1 MQFRND
7 IQGLRAIAFLLVFIF
22 HLNSHWLSGGFLGVD
37 LFFVI
42 SGYLMTTITIND
54 IERNKFSFT
63 TFFEKRFKRIL
74 PAYLFFLLIISILGS
89 FIFIY
94 TDIYKLK
101 LSIIKAIK
109 FISNLYFS
117 TGDSYFGAKL
127 SENPLLHTWSLSIEI
142 QFYLIL
148 PFVLV
153 FFKKHLL
160 PIFVTLIIIITA
172 YSTYEIFFT
181 DNQQKIYFSLISRI
195 PEFLIGSVYSIVFKN
210 GLDFSRQKN
219 NIIAVCSFLA
229 LIICSFYYTEE
240 TPFPGVL
247 ALIPCI
253 AGANILVLKNNTIS
267 DILSNKVLVYIG
279 ELSYSLYL
287 WHWGIIALIRYING
301 VYDLTPA
308 EVVFIIFST
317 FAISWFSY
325 DFLENRFRKTKNTV
339 FLLIF
344 IPIYLG
350 IYVFVMKMEKITEYK
365 KLPDTYTKPVFGMSS
380 HGTKNIEKFGD
391 KSKNDSI
398 ILIGDSNALVLK
410 AFLDQIGK
418 KHHFSFRT
426 LTCDTYPAIKGIK
439 QEEIPVE
446 KMKFYNLSQEL
457 IIPTQKMIDESKI
470 IIINSAGFE
479 RLPSMKTSLEN
490 LAKNLRKDQR
500 LVLINTF
507 HSLNRHPLRSYDTPL
522 PIGRELKLEHS
533 DENKKILEEIAK
545 KYENVYIYDVS
556 KSKIFNNT
564 PGYIN
569 DTIAYYDAGH
579 LNLYGSRKLAD
590 DLGSDFITFLNK
602 IKQ

>member
-22 HLNSHWLSGGFLGVD
+22 HLNNHWLSGGFLGVD

-54 IERNKFSFT
+54 IEKNKFSFI

-89 FIFIY
+89 FVFIY
-94 TDIYKLK
+94 TDIYKLR
-101 LSIIKAIK
+101 LSVIKAIK

-127 SENPLLHTWSLSIEI
+127 SENPLLHTWSLSIEM

-160 PIFVTLIIIITA
+160 PIFVTLIIIVTA

-181 DNQQKIYFSLISRI
+181 NNQQKIYFSLISRI

-219 NIIAVCSFLA
+219 NIIA
-229 LIICSFYYTEE
+229 ICSFFYTEE
-240 TPFPGVL
+240 TPFPGIL

-301 VYDLTPA
+301 VYELTPT
-308 EVVFIIFST
+308 EVIFIIIST

-325 DFLENRFRKTKNTV
+325 NFLENRFRKTKISV

-344 IPIYLG
+344 IPIYIG
-350 IYVFVMKMEKITEYK
+350 IYVFVMKMEKVTEYK
-365 KLPDTYTKPVFGMSS
+365 KLPDIYTKPVFGMLS

-391 KSKNDSI
+391 ASKNDSI

-426 LTCDTYPAIKGIK
+426 LTCDTYPAIKGIR

-507 HSLNRHPLRSYDTPL
+507 PSFNRHPLRSYDTFL

-533 DENKKILEEIAK
+533 DENKKILEEFAK

-556 KSKIFNNT
+556 KSKIFNDT

-590 DLGSDFITFLNK
+590 DLDSDFITFLNK
-602 IKQ
+602 IKL

>member
-7 IQGLRAIAFLLVFIF
+7 IQGLRAIAILLVFIF
-22 HLNSHWLSGGFLGVD
+22 HLNNHWLSGGFLGVD

-54 IERNKFSFT
+54 IEKNKFSFIT
-63 TFFEKRFKRIL
+63 VFEKRFKRIL

-89 FIFIY
+89 LVFIY
-94 TDIYKLK
+94 TDIYKLR
-101 LSIIKAIK
+101 LSMVKAIK

-127 SENPLLHTWSLSIEI
+127 SENPLLHTWSLSIEM

-148 PFVLV
+148 PFVL
-153 FFKKHLL
+153 FFFRKHLL
-160 PIFVTLIIIITA
+160 PIFITRIIIITA

-219 NIIAVCSFLA
+219 NVIAICSFLT

-253 AGANILVLKNNTIS
+253 AGANILVLKNNTIT
-267 DILSNKVLVYIG
+267 DILSNKILVYIG
-279 ELSYSLYL
+279 KLSYSLYL

-308 EVVFIIFST
+308 EVIFIIILT

-325 DFLENRFRKTKNTV
+325 NFLENRFRKTKNTI
-339 FLLIF
+339 FLMIF

-350 IYVFVMKMEKITEYK
+350 IYVFVMKMEKVTEYK
-365 KLPDTYTKPVFGMSS
+365 KLPDIYTKPVFGMSS

-391 KSKNDSI
+391 TSKNDSI

-418 KHHFSFRT
+418 RHHFSFRT

-439 QEEIPVE
+439 QEEIPTE
-446 KMKFYNLSQEL
+446 KMKFYNSSQEL

-470 IIINSAGFE
+470 IIMNSAGFKQ
-479 RLPSMKTSLEN
+479 LPSMKTSLEK

-507 HSLNRHPLRSYDTPL
+507 PWLNRHPLRSYDTFL

-556 KSKIFNNT
+556 KSKIFNDT

-569 DTIAYYDAGH
+569 DTIAYYDNGH

-590 DLGSDFITFLNK
+590 DLDSDFITFLNK
-602 IKQ
+602 IK

>member
-22 HLNSHWLSGGFLGVD
+22 HLNNHWLSGGFLGVD

-54 IERNKFSFT
+54 IEKNKFSFI

-89 FIFIY
+89 LTFIY
-94 TDIYKLK
+94 TDIYKLR

-127 SENPLLHTWSLSIEI
+127 SENPLLHTWSLSIEM

-160 PIFVTLIIIITA
+160 PIFITLIIIITA

-181 DNQQKIYFSLISRI
+181 DNQQNIYFSLISRI

-219 NIIAVCSFLA
+219 SVIAICSFLA

-240 TPFPGVL
+240 TPFPGIL

-301 VYDLTPA
+301 VYELTPT
-308 EVVFIIFST
+308 EVIFIIILT

-325 DFLENRFRKTKNTV
+325 NFLENRFRKTKISI

-350 IYVFVMKMEKITEYK
+350 IYVFVMKMEKVTEYK
-365 KLPDTYTKPVFGMSS
+365 KLPDIYTKPIFGMSS

-391 KSKNDSI
+391 ASKNDSI

-426 LTCDTYPAIKGIK
+426 LTCDTYPAIKGIR

-446 KMKFYNLSQEL
+446 KIKFYNSSQEL

-470 IIINSAGFE
+470 IIINSSGFE

-507 HSLNRHPLRSYDTPL
+507 PSFNRHPLRSYDTFL

-533 DENKKILEEIAK
+533 DKNKKILEEIAK
-545 KYENVYIYDVS
+545 KYENVHIYDVS

>member
-1 MQFRND
+1 MLFRND

-22 HLNSHWLSGGFLGVD
+22 HLNNRWLSGGFLGVD

-54 IERNKFSFT
+54 IEKNKFSFI

-89 FIFIY
+89 LVFIY
-94 TDIYKLK
+94 TDIYKLR
-101 LSIIKAIK
+101 LSMVKAIK

-127 SENPLLHTWSLSIEI
+127 SENPLLHTWSLSIEM

-148 PFVLV
+148 PFILF

-160 PIFVTLIIIITA
+160 PIFITLIIIITA

-181 DNQQKIYFSLISRI
+181 NNQQKIYFSLISRI

-219 NIIAVCSFLA
+219 NVIAVCSFLA

-240 TPFPGVL
+240 TPFPGIL

-253 AGANILVLKNNTIS
+253 AGANILVLKNNTIT
-267 DILSNKVLVYIG
+267 DILSNKALVYIG

-301 VYDLTPA
+301 VYDLTSA
-308 EVVFIIFST
+308 EVIFIIILT
-317 FAISWFSY
+317 FVISWFSY
-325 DFLENRFRKTKNTV
+325 NFLENRFRKTKNTI
-339 FLLIF
+339 FLMIF

-350 IYVFVMKMEKITEYK
+350 IYVFVMKMEKVTEFK
-365 KLPDTYTKPVFGMSS
+365 KLPDIYTKPVFGMSS

-391 KSKNDSI
+391 TSKNDSI

-439 QEEIPVE
+439 REEIPTE
-446 KMKFYNLSQEL
+446 KMKFYNSSQEL

-470 IIINSAGFE
+470 IIMNSAGFKQ
-479 RLPSMKTSLEN
+479 LPSMKTSLEK

-507 HSLNRHPLRSYDTPL
+507 PWLNRHPLRSYDTFL

-545 KYENVYIYDVS
+545 KYENVYIYDIS
-556 KSKIFNNT
+556 KSKIFNDT

-569 DTIAYYDAGH
+569 DTIAYYDNGH

-590 DLGSDFITFLNK
+590 DLDSDFITFLNK
-602 IKQ
+602 IK

>member
-22 HLNSHWLSGGFLGVD
+22 HLNNRWLSGGFLGVD

-54 IERNKFSFT
+54 IEKNKFSFI
-63 TFFEKRFKRIL
+63 TFFEKRFKRIF

-89 FIFIY
+89 FVFIY
-94 TDIYKLK
+94 TDIYKLR
-101 LSIIKAIK
+101 LSMVKAIK

-127 SENPLLHTWSLSIEI
+127 SENPLLHTWSLSIEM

-148 PFVLV
+148 PFVLF
-153 FFKKHLL
+153 FFKKYLL
-160 PIFVTLIIIITA
+160 PIFITLIIIITA

-181 DNQQKIYFSLISRI
+181 NNQQKIYFSLISRI

-219 NIIAVCSFLA
+219 NVIAICSFLA

-253 AGANILVLKNNTIS
+253 AGANILVLKNNTIT

-308 EVVFIIFST
+308 EVIFIIILT
-317 FAISWFSY
+317 FVISWFSY
-325 DFLENRFRKTKNTV
+325 NFLENRFRKTKNSI
-339 FLLIF
+339 FLMIF

-350 IYVFVMKMEKITEYK
+350 IYVFVMKMEKVTEFK
-365 KLPDTYTKPVFGMSS
+365 KLPDIYTKPVFGMSS

-391 KSKNDSI
+391 TSKNDSI
-398 ILIGDSNALVLK
+398 ILIGDSNALVIK
-410 AFLDQIGK
+410 VFLDQIGK

-439 QEEIPVE
+439 REEIPTE
-446 KMKFYNLSQEL
+446 KMKFYNSSLEL

-470 IIINSAGFE
+470 IIMNSAGFKQ
-479 RLPSMKTSLEN
+479 LPSMKTSLEK

-507 HSLNRHPLRSYDTPL
+507 PWLNRHPLRSYDTFL

-556 KSKIFNNT
+556 KSKIFNDT

-569 DTIAYYDAGH
+569 DTIAYYDNGH

-590 DLGSDFITFLNK
+590 DLDSDFITFLNK
-602 IKQ
+602 IK

>member
-22 HLNSHWLSGGFLGVD
+22 HLNNRWLSGGFLGVD

-54 IERNKFSFT
+54 IEKNKFSFI

-89 FIFIY
+89 LVFIY
-94 TDIYKLK
+94 TDIYKLR
-101 LSIIKAIK
+101 LSVVKAIK
-109 FISNLYFS
+109 FVSNLYFS

-127 SENPLLHTWSLSIEI
+127 SENPLLHTWSLSIEM

-148 PFVLV
+148 PFIL
-153 FFKKHLL
+153 FFLKKHLL
-160 PIFVTLIIIITA
+160 PIFITLIIIITA

-181 DNQQKIYFSLISRI
+181 NNQQKIYFSLISRI

-219 NIIAVCSFLA
+219 NVIAVCSFLA

-253 AGANILVLKNNTIS
+253 AGANILVLKNNTIT

-301 VYDLTPA
+301 VYDLTPT
-308 EVVFIIFST
+308 EVIFIIILT

-325 DFLENRFRKTKNTV
+325 NFLENRFRKTKNII
-339 FLLIF
+339 FLMIF

-350 IYVFVMKMEKITEYK
+350 IYVFVMKMEKVTEFK
-365 KLPDTYTKPVFGMSS
+365 KLPDIYTKPVFGMSS

-391 KSKNDSI
+391 TSKNDSI

-418 KHHFSFRT
+418 KHHFSFKT

-439 QEEIPVE
+439 QEEIPTE
-446 KMKFYNLSQEL
+446 KMKFYNSSQEL

-470 IIINSAGFE
+470 IIMNSAGFKQ
-479 RLPSMKTSLEN
+479 LPSMKTSLEK

-507 HSLNRHPLRSYDTPL
+507 PWLNRHPLRSYDTFL

-556 KSKIFNNT
+556 KSKIFNDT

-569 DTIAYYDAGH
+569 DTIAYYDNGH

-590 DLGSDFITFLNK
+590 DLDSDFITFLNK
-602 IKQ
+602 IK

>member
-1 MQFRND
+1 
-7 IQGLRAIAFLLVFIF
+7 
-22 HLNSHWLSGGFLGVD
+22 
-37 LFFVI
+37 
-42 SGYLMTTITIND
+42 
-54 IERNKFSFT
+54 
-63 TFFEKRFKRIL
+63 
-74 PAYLFFLLIISILGS
+74 LGS
-89 FIFIY
+89 LTFIY
-94 TDIYKLK
+94 TDIYKLR

-127 SENPLLHTWSLSIEI
+127 SENPLLHTWSLSIEM

-160 PIFVTLIIIITA
+160 PIFITLIIIITA

-181 DNQQKIYFSLISRI
+181 DNQQNIYFSLISRI

-219 NIIAVCSFLA
+219 SVIAICSFLA

-240 TPFPGVL
+240 TPFPGIL

-301 VYDLTPA
+301 VYELTPT
-308 EVVFIIFST
+308 EVIFIIILT

-325 DFLENRFRKTKNTV
+325 NFLENRFRKTKISI

-350 IYVFVMKMEKITEYK
+350 IYVFVMKMEKVTEYK
-365 KLPDTYTKPVFGMSS
+365 KLPDIYTKPIFGMSS

-391 KSKNDSI
+391 ASKNDSI

-426 LTCDTYPAIKGIK
+426 LTCDTYPAIKGIR
-439 QEEIPVE
+439 QEEIPTE
-446 KMKFYNLSQEL
+446 KMKFYNSSQEL

-507 HSLNRHPLRSYDTPL
+507 HSLNRHPLRSYDTFL

-533 DENKKILEEIAK
+533 DGNRKILEEIAK

-556 KSKIFNNT
+556 KSKIFNDT

-590 DLGSDFITFLNK
+590 DLDSDFITFLNK
-602 IKQ
+602 IKL

>member
-22 HLNSHWLSGGFLGVD
+22 HLNNHCLSGGFLGVD

-54 IERNKFSFT
+54 IEKNKFSFI

-89 FIFIY
+89 LVFIY
-94 TDIYKLK
+94 TDIYKLR
-101 LSIIKAIK
+101 LSVIKAIK

-127 SENPLLHTWSLSIEI
+127 SENPLLHTWSLSIEM

-148 PFVLV
+148 PFVLF

-160 PIFVTLIIIITA
+160 PIFITLIIIITA

-181 DNQQKIYFSLISRI
+181 NNQQKIYFSLVSRI

-219 NIIAVCSFLA
+219 NIIAICSFLV

-253 AGANILVLKNNTIS
+253 AGANILVLKNNSIT

-287 WHWGIIALIRYING
+287 LHWGVIELIRYING

-308 EVVFIIFST
+308 EVIFIIILT

-325 DFLENRFRKTKNTV
+325 NFLENRFRKTKNV
-339 FLLIF
+339 IFLMIF

-350 IYVFVMKMEKITEYK
+350 FYVFVMKMEKVTEYK
-365 KLPDTYTKPVFGMSS
+365 KLPDIYTKPVFGMSS

-391 KSKNDSI
+391 TSENDSI

-439 QEEIPVE
+439 REEIPTE
-446 KMKFYNLSQEL
+446 KMKFYNSSQEL

-470 IIINSAGFE
+470 IIMNSAGFKQ
-479 RLPSMKTSLEN
+479 LPSMKTSIEK

-507 HSLNRHPLRSYDTPL
+507 PWLNRHPLRSYDTFL

-556 KSKIFNNT
+556 KSKIFNDT

-569 DTIAYYDAGH
+569 DTIAYYDNGH

-590 DLGSDFITFLNK
+590 DLDSDFITFLNK
-602 IKQ
+602 IK

>member
-22 HLNSHWLSGGFLGVD
+22 HLNNRWLSGGFLGVD

-54 IERNKFSFT
+54 IEKNKFSFI

-89 FIFIY
+89 FVFIY
-94 TDIYKLK
+94 TDIYKLR
-101 LSIIKAIK
+101 LSMVKAIK

-127 SENPLLHTWSLSIEI
+127 SENPLLHTWSLSIEM

-148 PFVLV
+148 PFVLF
-153 FFKKHLL
+153 FFKKYLL
-160 PIFVTLIIIITA
+160 PIFITLIIIITA

-181 DNQQKIYFSLISRI
+181 NNQQKIYFSLISRI

-219 NIIAVCSFLA
+219 NVIAICSFLA

-253 AGANILVLKNNTIS
+253 AGANILVLKNNTIT
-267 DILSNKVLVYIG
+267 DILSNKALVYIG

-308 EVVFIIFST
+308 EVIFIIILT

-325 DFLENRFRKTKNTV
+325 NFLENRFRKTKNSI
-339 FLLIF
+339 FLMIF

-350 IYVFVMKMEKITEYK
+350 IYVFVMKMEKVTEYK
-365 KLPDTYTKPVFGMSS
+365 KLPDIYTKPVFGMSS

-391 KSKNDSI
+391 TSKNDSI

-439 QEEIPVE
+439 REEIPTE
-446 KMKFYNLSQEL
+446 KMKFYNSSQEL

-470 IIINSAGFE
+470 IIMNSAGFKQ
-479 RLPSMKTSLEN
+479 LPSMKTSLEK

-507 HSLNRHPLRSYDTPL
+507 PWLNRHPLRSYDTFL

-545 KYENVYIYDVS
+545 KYENVYIYDIS
-556 KSKIFNNT
+556 KSKIFNDT

-569 DTIAYYDAGH
+569 DTIAYYDNGH
-579 LNLYGSRKLAD
+579 LNLYGSRKLAN
-590 DLGSDFITFLNK
+590 DLDSDFITFLNK
-602 IKQ
+602 IK

>member
-1 MQFRND
+1 M
-7 IQGLRAIAFLLVFIF
+7 
-22 HLNSHWLSGGFLGVD
+22 
-37 LFFVI
+37 
-42 SGYLMTTITIND
+42 
-54 IERNKFSFT
+54 
-63 TFFEKRFKRIL
+63 
-74 PAYLFFLLIISILGS
+74 
-89 FIFIY
+89 
-94 TDIYKLK
+94 
-101 LSIIKAIK
+101 
-109 FISNLYFS
+109 
-117 TGDSYFGAKL
+117 
-127 SENPLLHTWSLSIEI
+127 

-160 PIFVTLIIIITA
+160 PIFITLIIIVTA

-181 DNQQKIYFSLISRI
+181 NNQQKIYFSLISRI

-219 NIIAVCSFLA
+219 NIIAICSFLV

-240 TPFPGVL
+240 TPFPGIL

-267 DILSNKVLVYIG
+267 DILSDKVLVYIG

-301 VYDLTPA
+301 VYELTPT
-308 EVVFIIFST
+308 EVIFIIIST

-325 DFLENRFRKTKNTV
+325 NFLENRFRKTKISV

-344 IPIYLG
+344 IPIYIG
-350 IYVFVMKMEKITEYK
+350 IYVFVMKMEKVTEYK
-365 KLPDTYTKPVFGMSS
+365 KLPDIYTKPVFGMLS

-391 KSKNDSI
+391 ASKNDSI

-426 LTCDTYPAIKGIK
+426 LTCDTYPAIKGIR

-507 HSLNRHPLRSYDTPL
+507 PSFNRHPLRSYDTFL

-533 DENKKILEEIAK
+533 DENKKILEEFAK

-556 KSKIFNNT
+556 KSKIFNDT

-590 DLGSDFITFLNK
+590 DLDSDFITFLNK
-602 IKQ
+602 IKL

>member
-22 HLNSHWLSGGFLGVD
+22 HLNNRWLSGGFLGVD
-37 LFFVI
+37 LFFVL

-54 IERNKFSFT
+54 IEKNNFSFI
-63 TFFEKRFKRIL
+63 TFFEKRFKRIF

-89 FIFIY
+89 FVFIY
-94 TDIYKLK
+94 TDIYKLR
-101 LSIIKAIK
+101 LSMVKAIK

-127 SENPLLHTWSLSIEI
+127 SENPLLHTWSLSIEM

-148 PFVLV
+148 PFVLF
-153 FFKKHLL
+153 FFKKYLL
-160 PIFVTLIIIITA
+160 PIFITLIIIITA

-181 DNQQKIYFSLISRI
+181 NNQQKIYFSLISRI

-219 NIIAVCSFLA
+219 NVIAICSFLA

-253 AGANILVLKNNTIS
+253 AGANILVLKNNTIT

-308 EVVFIIFST
+308 EVIFIIILT
-317 FAISWFSY
+317 FVISWFSY
-325 DFLENRFRKTKNTV
+325 NFLENRFRKTKNSI
-339 FLLIF
+339 FLMIF

-350 IYVFVMKMEKITEYK
+350 IYVFVMKMEKVTEFK
-365 KLPDTYTKPVFGMSS
+365 KLPDIYTKPVFGMSS

-391 KSKNDSI
+391 TSKNDSI
-398 ILIGDSNALVLK
+398 ILIGDSNALVIK
-410 AFLDQIGK
+410 VFLDQIGK

-439 QEEIPVE
+439 REEIPTE
-446 KMKFYNLSQEL
+446 KMKFYNSSLEL

-470 IIINSAGFE
+470 IIMNSAGFKQ
-479 RLPSMKTSLEN
+479 LPSMKTSLEK

-507 HSLNRHPLRSYDTPL
+507 PWLNRHPLRSYDTFL

-556 KSKIFNNT
+556 KSKIFNDT

-569 DTIAYYDAGH
+569 DTIAYYDNGH

-590 DLGSDFITFLNK
+590 DLDSDFITFLNK
-602 IKQ
+602 IK

>member
-22 HLNSHWLSGGFLGVD
+22 HLNNHCLSGGFLGVD

-54 IERNKFSFT
+54 IEKNKFSFI

-89 FIFIY
+89 LVFIY
-94 TDIYKLK
+94 TDIYKLR
-101 LSIIKAIK
+101 LSVIKAIK

-127 SENPLLHTWSLSIEI
+127 SENPLLHTWSLSIEM

-148 PFVLV
+148 PFVLF

-160 PIFVTLIIIITA
+160 PIFITLIIIITA

-181 DNQQKIYFSLISRI
+181 NNQQKIYFSLVSRI

-219 NIIAVCSFLA
+219 NIIAICSFLV

-253 AGANILVLKNNTIS
+253 AGANILVLKNNSIT

-287 WHWGIIALIRYING
+287 WHWGVIALIRYING

-308 EVVFIIFST
+308 EVIFIIILT

-325 DFLENRFRKTKNTV
+325 NFLENRFRKTKNV
-339 FLLIF
+339 IFLMIF

-350 IYVFVMKMEKITEYK
+350 FYVFVMKMEKVTEYK
-365 KLPDTYTKPVFGMSS
+365 KLPDIYTKPVFGMSS

-391 KSKNDSI
+391 TSENDSI

-439 QEEIPVE
+439 REEIPTE
-446 KMKFYNLSQEL
+446 KMKFYNSSQEL

-470 IIINSAGFE
+470 IIMNSAGFKQ
-479 RLPSMKTSLEN
+479 LPSMKTSIEK

-507 HSLNRHPLRSYDTPL
+507 PWLNRHPLRSYDTFL

-556 KSKIFNNT
+556 KSKIFNDT

-569 DTIAYYDAGH
+569 DTIAYYDNGH

-590 DLGSDFITFLNK
+590 DLDSDFITFLNK
-602 IKQ
+602 IK

>member
-22 HLNSHWLSGGFLGVD
+22 HLNNHWLSGGFLGVD

-54 IERNKFSFT
+54 IEKNKFSFI

-89 FIFIY
+89 LTFIY
-94 TDIYKLK
+94 TDIYKLR

-117 TGDSYFGAKL
+117 AGDSYFGAKL
-127 SENPLLHTWSLSIEI
+127 SENPLLHTWSLSIEM

-160 PIFVTLIIIITA
+160 PIFITLIIIITV

-181 DNQQKIYFSLISRI
+181 NNQQKIYFSLISRI

-219 NIIAVCSFLA
+219 NIIAICSFLV

-240 TPFPGVL
+240 TPFPGIL

-301 VYDLTPA
+301 VYELTPT
-308 EVVFIIFST
+308 EVIFIIIST

-325 DFLENRFRKTKNTV
+325 NFLENRFRKTKISV

-344 IPIYLG
+344 IPIYIG

-365 KLPDTYTKPVFGMSS
+365 KLPDIYTKPIFGMSS

-391 KSKNDSI
+391 TSKNDSI

-426 LTCDTYPAIKGIK
+426 LTCDTYPAIKGIR
-439 QEEIPVE
+439 QEEIPTE
-446 KMKFYNLSQEL
+446 KMKFYNSSQEL

-507 HSLNRHPLRSYDTPL
+507 HSLNRHPLRSYDTFL

-533 DENKKILEEIAK
+533 DGNRKILEEIAK
-545 KYENVYIYDVS
+545 KYENVYIS
-556 KSKIFNNT
+556 
-564 PGYIN
+564 GYIN

-590 DLGSDFITFLNK
+590 DLDSDFITFLNK
-602 IKQ
+602 IKL

>member
-1 MQFRND
+1 MLFRND

-22 HLNSHWLSGGFLGVD
+22 HLNNRWLSGGFLGVD

-54 IERNKFSFT
+54 IEKNKFSFI

-89 FIFIY
+89 LVFIY
-94 TDIYKLK
+94 TDIYKLR
-101 LSIIKAIK
+101 LSMVKAIK

-127 SENPLLHTWSLSIEI
+127 SENPLLHTWSLSIEM

-148 PFVLV
+148 PFILF

-160 PIFVTLIIIITA
+160 PIFITLIIIITA

-181 DNQQKIYFSLISRI
+181 NNQQKIYFSLISRI

-219 NIIAVCSFLA
+219 NVIAVCSFLA

-240 TPFPGVL
+240 TPFPGIL

-253 AGANILVLKNNTIS
+253 AGANILVLKNNTIT
-267 DILSNKVLVYIG
+267 DILSNKALVYIG

-308 EVVFIIFST
+308 EVIFIIILT
-317 FAISWFSY
+317 FVISWFSY
-325 DFLENRFRKTKNTV
+325 NFLENRFRKTKNTI
-339 FLLIF
+339 FLMIF

-350 IYVFVMKMEKITEYK
+350 IYVFVMKMEKVTEFK
-365 KLPDTYTKPVFGMSS
+365 KLPDIYTKPVFGMSS

-391 KSKNDSI
+391 TSKNDSI

-439 QEEIPVE
+439 REEIPTE
-446 KMKFYNLSQEL
+446 KMKFYNSSQEL

-470 IIINSAGFE
+470 IIMNSAGFKQ
-479 RLPSMKTSLEN
+479 LPSMKTSLEK

-507 HSLNRHPLRSYDTPL
+507 PWLNRHPLRSYDTFL

-545 KYENVYIYDVS
+545 KYENVYIYDIS
-556 KSKIFNNT
+556 KSKIFNDT

-569 DTIAYYDAGH
+569 DTIAYYDNGH

-590 DLGSDFITFLNK
+590 DLDSDFITFLNK
-602 IKQ
+602 IK